1 MIRLYP
7 ESELTGFALLRLA
20 KIYEGRD
27 RIEDAADIYRSVVSH
42 FSQPELRRQ
51 AEIALKSVE
60 L

>member
-7 ESELTGFALLRLA
+7 ESELTGFALLRLG

-27 RIEDAADIYRSVVSH
+27 RIEDAAEIYRSVA
-42 FSQPELRRQ
+42 FNFTQAELKRQ
-51 AEIALKSVE
+51 AEASLKAVE